1 MVVVMSSVYCMSV
14 EDGRVLKLTSR
25 CHILTQLRMSGVIP
39 LFIRIY
45 MQKDSSTFT
54 SYLVIQQ

>member
-1 MVVVMSSVYCMSV
+1 MAVVMSSVYCMSG
-14 EDGRVLKLTSR
+14 EDGRSLELTSR
-25 CHILTQLRMSGVIP
+25 CHVLTQLRMSGVIP

-45 MQKDSSTFT
+45 MHKDSSTVT